1 LKDFVLKGV
10 FLEHIMELIDRYLQ
24 AVKFS
29 LPRAQRDDIIK
40 ELRDSILS
48 QIEEKEAALGRHLTK
63 DEQVELLKKLGSPMH
78 LASRYG
84 KQQHVIGATMFPIYW
99 RVLKAALGLA
109 FLVQAG
115 ASIAMAAV
123 GKPFIQSLSP
133 LMHYPSVALS
143 VFGWVTVVFAAM
155 DFFGAK
161 IQVSDRWDPRKLPP
175 LVKSDP
181 RKSRFELIARL
192 VIQIIFGVWWLAGLH
207 YQYLIFGPG
216 IALLKFGPVWHSIYP
231 VFVVIVLVD
240 VMFTAVMI
248 ARPHWIQGRH
258 VALLV
263 MSALGLVV
271 LYFLINAPEVFVAS
285 DSSAL
290 QLQELV
296 KSINYGIHIGLMTA
310 AIVNVINIGKEAMR
324 LIGWSFG
331 RASQASVGS

>member
-1 LKDFVLKGV
+1 
-10 FLEHIMELIDRYLQ
+10 MELIDRYLQ

-29 LPRAQRDDIIK
+29 LPMAQRDDIIK

-48 QIEEKEAALGRHLTK
+48 QIEEKEAALGRQLTK
-63 DEQVELLKKLGSPMH
+63 DEQVELLKKLGSPMQ

-99 RVLKAALGLA
+99 KVLKAALGLA
-109 FLVQAG
+109 FLVQAA
-115 ASIAMAAV
+115 ASIAMAAA
-123 GKPFIQSLSP
+123 GKPFTASLGA
-133 LMHYPSVALS
+133 LLHYPSVALS
-143 VFGWVTVVFAAM
+143 VFGWVTIVFAAM

-161 IQVSDRWDPRKLPP
+161 IRVSDRWDPRKLPP

-216 IALLKFGPVWHSIYP
+216 IALLKFGPVWHTIYP

-240 VMFTAVMI
+240 VMFTAAMI
-248 ARPHWIQGRH
+248 ARPHWTQGRH

-263 MSALGLVV
+263 MSALGLIV
-271 LYFLINAPEVFVAS
+271 LYFLISAPELFVAS
-285 DSSAL
+285 DPSSAESL
-290 QLQELV
+290 SLV
-296 KSINYGIHIGLMTA
+296 KTINYALHMGLLIA
-310 AIVNVINIGKEAMR
+310 AIVNVVNIVKEAIR

-331 RASQASVGS
+331 RAHQASVGS